1 MNCQMHPLLS
11 SLVIGVFLLLSLNAH
26 AAITD
31 INRIYQQV
39 PVLNGFDIC
48 EGGGCAEVKHVS
60 LNYEEWQRVTV
71 IFSGINTA
79 SDAKQ
84 ERSLIAE
91 AIGELEKII
100 GAKTGTTTD
109 RAGTF
114 GNSNYSGQLDCNDEA
129 INSTTY
135 MRLMRQNGLIKLHEV
150 EDMRTRN
157 FFFSGWPHST
167 AVIHEITSGDRY
179 AVDSWFYDNGFPA
192 TIVPFAQWKSGYIPP
207 DSPVA
212 KDAPV
217 VQKGRAEQDAK

>member
-1 MNCQMHPLLS
+1 MRLLLS
-11 SLVIGVFLLLSLNAH
+11 SLIPAVFLSLSMNVH

-48 EGGGCAEVKHVS
+48 TGGGCVEIKHVS

-71 IFSGINTA
+71 IFSGISA
-79 SDAKQ
+79 VPDAKQ
-84 ERSLIAE
+84 ERNLIAE

-100 GAKTGTTTD
+100 GTKAGTTTD

-114 GNSNYSGQLDCNDEA
+114 GNSSYLGQLDCNDEA

-192 TIVPFAQWKSGYIPP
+192 TIVPFALWKSGYIPP

-212 KDAPV
+212 KDTQV
-217 VQKGRAEQDAK
+217 VRKHNSTESTK